1 MDRAE
6 FMALESSKKA
16 EVLNALLDEGKN
28 QKEAMGAV
36 GVTIKDLMVT
46 QVFFS
51 KTEGRFNANA
61 VGGYSN
67 FHSDSTGEAAKKP
80 IAPQSP
86 SDRKRGLPQ
95 SRGGPRFCI
104 PSEKPW
110 VFQNGKGAGTLH
122 ELRRP
127 ERQPHPRLDHKP
139 HRSHV
144 QRIHAEGDFAR
155 DKGRYAPQERN
166 GSPDGCAP

>member
-16 EVLNALLDEGKN
+16 EVLNAYIDEGKS

-36 GVTIKDLMVT
+36 GVSIRDLMQT

-67 FHSDSTGEAAKKP
+67 FHGDSTGAAAK
-80 IAPQSP
+80 
-86 SDRKRGLPQ
+86 
-95 SRGGPRFCI
+95 
-104 PSEKPW
+104 
-110 VFQNGKGAGTLH
+110 
-122 ELRRP
+122 
-127 ERQPHPRLDHKP
+127 
-139 HRSHV
+139 
-144 QRIHAEGDFAR
+144 
-155 DKGRYAPQERN
+155 
-166 GSPDGCAP
+166 

>member
-46 QVFFS
+46 Q
-51 KTEGRFNANA
+51 GRFNANA

-67 FHSDSTGEAAKKP
+67 FHSDSTGEAAK
-80 IAPQSP
+80 
-86 SDRKRGLPQ
+86 
-95 SRGGPRFCI
+95 
-104 PSEKPW
+104 
-110 VFQNGKGAGTLH
+110 
-122 ELRRP
+122 
-127 ERQPHPRLDHKP
+127 
-139 HRSHV
+139 
-144 QRIHAEGDFAR
+144 
-155 DKGRYAPQERN
+155 
-166 GSPDGCAP
+166 

>member
-1 MDRAE
+1 MDRAD

-67 FHSDSTGEAAKKP
+67 FHSDSTGESAK
-80 IAPQSP
+80 
-86 SDRKRGLPQ
+86 
-95 SRGGPRFCI
+95 
-104 PSEKPW
+104 
-110 VFQNGKGAGTLH
+110 
-122 ELRRP
+122 
-127 ERQPHPRLDHKP
+127 
-139 HRSHV
+139 
-144 QRIHAEGDFAR
+144 
-155 DKGRYAPQERN
+155 
-166 GSPDGCAP
+166 